1 LNINNEVKKRKRET
15 FSIRLKGGEGRDG
28 GRSLEKIAG
37 TLDVAAGEAGYQ
49 AVISGVWRAA
59 GLCEVPV

>member
-15 FSIRLKGGEGRDG
+15 FSIWLKGGEGRDG

-37 TLDVAAGEAGYQ
+37 TADITAGEAGYQ
-49 AVISGVWRAA
+49 AVMAGIWRAA
-59 GLCEVPV
+59 GLRKVPV